1 VGKETFICDHKKGI
15 KELQNERIKGG
26 ITSAGTHVKE

>member
-1 VGKETFICDHKKGI
+1 VGKGTFICDRKKGM
-15 KELQNERIKGG
+15 KKLKNERIKGG